1 MSSERNID
9 SRFGVSSLWK
19 FHYNAI
25 LSVYKNIL
33 LFPNSTEHVVRSF
46 YHPFLTQFKENSL
59 LPLIIHHQLPSNYY
73 SKQIICTF
81 HNIHL
86 LQEQHTMLL
95 LEKEQQTTAISLL
108 LPFSPLIIPYTWITL
123 LCNCWVV
130 NDYRISLWTPRQ
142 NVQSHALLLIFP
154 CMLPCI
160 YTQGFYMSKQ

>member
-1 MSSERNID
+1 MKVGLAFPVFENFTIMLSFQSVRN
-9 SRFGVSSLWK
+9 
-19 FHYNAI
+19 A
-25 LSVYKNIL
+25 
-33 LFPNSTEHVVRSF
+33 NSTEQVVRGF
-46 YHPFLTQFKENSL
+46 YHPFLTQFNENSL
-59 LPLIIHHQLPSNYY
+59 LPLIIHHQLSSNYY

-160 YTQGFYMSKQ
+160 YIYPRILHEQAIVLMNRTI